1 MDQEKMHGVLQKSHS
16 DVQPVSDSGNTSLL
30 MKSSFWNNFRN
41 SEDQARSV
49 LWGISN
55 QRCTVLTF
63 LTLESDGTWRVV
75 TVPLQYPE
83 QRGLLLYGAHIN
95 VDSLH
100 PIFSQAINASNNNRR
115 KAQKGPPGGGSLLM
129 HSSTVRK
136 SIQSDARCQSR
147 KKALPNKPFAEY
159 SGCNYGLN
167 SSTSDCDPRLL
178 QGDPCANDSTV
189 ELTEGDK
196 ADKATSKI
204 SRNKARRK
212 GKHRKRLPF
221 NGGSRE
227 LVLAE
232 DYDHGSS
239 ISRTYDVKN
248 EVDGEDTAPCRT
260 ASELRL
266 KAARVPENCA
276 DDEKSEGIDCSQT
289 PQTSISNSNGRDT
302 SETAAAP
309 LVQNTHGENASF
321 NNGHKFKG
329 DSRDR
334 CEEMRQEN
342 LESGIIMPL
351 VVPCCDNRV
360 NKLESNSSSACKMGS
375 VGNSHQHAGK
385 GNSYPVW
392 QKVQQKHDHE
402 CVDDPKKCSTESKID
417 TSWRKAPL
425 LKQNGKVAEGN
436 MEFRNE
442 NKQQPHPAFL
452 RKLKRKG
459 SLDSKIESDDHSR
472 KGSFT
477 NKAKLE
483 KSSASTKIRPY
494 MNKTS
499 MPSQVNQNEGE
510 TESKSVSQKP
520 PKTFYSDAPI
530 LDDEDAKDEDSS
542 LPVCCTQ
549 SNHVNH
555 SELQFSASVPR
566 LLADE
571 ISLLGK
577 EVSVADCSKQ
587 KCSSGSLTQK
597 WVPVRMK
604 NPLSTDPI
612 RSESC
617 LGHSR
622 DATVE
627 DETLLFFKDKIGSN
641 DENDIKTGVT
651 CRFEESSKEN
661 YPPCD
666 DESQVEPLTNEKSSM
681 LKEQNH
687 KLVPCS
693 FSRGESE
700 NQKTSVIQIHLDKI
714 TRAIQ
719 EAYRIQMASEAVHLV
734 TGGPI
739 AEFERLLHFSSPV
752 LCRSQVTAGC
762 KTCPRDWVVGSL
774 LCQHER
780 PNVSLEWL
788 WQWYKKHTSYGL
800 EVRGEDFIN
809 SNRIGVDRFAF
820 RAYFVPY
827 LSAVQLFKKCSIG
840 SACSINGVPRSE
852 LEPNERSEKS
862 ILSGLP
868 MFSLLVPQACNGG
881 AGNFL
886 CANEVSTCQPSI
898 SGNNMSSPTDNEQ
911 FKDLE
916 LLFEYFEM
924 EQPQHR
930 QPLYDKI
937 QELVGGC
944 GPSRSRIYGDP
955 SKLISANLCDLDPR
969 SWYSV
974 AWYPIYRIPD
984 GNFRAAFLTY
994 HSLGNLVHR
1003 EAAFDSVNVNP
1014 CVVSPVVGL
1023 QSYNCQSECWFQ
1035 LKPSALSQRKEVL
1048 SLDPSKILEERLRT
1062 LEEVA
1067 SLMATAAVTKGDC
1080 STVNRQPDYE
1090 FFLSRRR

>member
-1 MDQEKMHGVLQKSHS
+1 MDQEKMHGFLQKSHS
-16 DVQPVSDSGNTSLL
+16 CVQPVSDSGNASLL
-30 MKSSFWNNFRN
+30 IKSPHWNNFRN
-41 SEDQARSV
+41 SEDQAQSFF
-49 LWGISN
+49 WGISN
-55 QRCTVLTF
+55 HRCTVLTF
-63 LTLESDGTWRVV
+63 LTLESDGTWRIV
-75 TVPLQYPE
+75 TVPLQYLE
-83 QRGLLLYGAHIN
+83 QRGRLLYGAHIN
-95 VDSLH
+95 VDRLH
-100 PIFSQAINASNNNRR
+100 PIFSQAVNAADNNRR

-129 HSSTVRK
+129 HSSTVR
-136 SIQSDARCQSR
+136 
-147 KKALPNKPFAEY
+147 
-159 SGCNYGLN
+159 
-167 SSTSDCDPRLL
+167 
-178 QGDPCANDSTV
+178 DPCANDSTV
-189 ELTEGDK
+189 ELTDGDK
-196 ADKATSKI
+196 AEKATSKI

-227 LVLAE
+227 LEVLAE
-232 DYDHGSS
+232 DYDHGNSM
-239 ISRTYDVKN
+239 SRTYGTKN
-248 EVDGEDTAPCRT
+248 EVDGEGVVPCGT
-260 ASELRL
+260 GSELQF

-276 DDEKSEGIDCSQT
+276 DDEKSEGIDSSET
-289 PQTSISNSNGRDT
+289 PQTSISDSYGRDT

-309 LVQNTHGENASF
+309 LIPNTHGANASF
-321 NNGHKFKG
+321 NNGDEFKG
-329 DSRDR
+329 DSHDR
-334 CEEMRQEN
+334 CEETSQEN
-342 LESGIIMPL
+342 LDSSIIMPL

-375 VGNSHQHAGK
+375 VGNSHQLAGK
-385 GNSYPVW
+385 GNSYTVW

-402 CVDDPKKCSTESKID
+402 CVDDMKKSCSTESKID
-417 TSWRKAPL
+417 TSWRKGAL
-425 LKQNGKVAEGN
+425 LKQSGKVAEGN

-442 NKQQPHPAFL
+442 NKQQSHPEFL

-459 SLDSKIESDDHSR
+459 FLDSKIESDDHSR

-477 NKAKLE
+477 NMAKLE
-483 KSSASTKIRPY
+483 KSSASIKIRPY

-510 TESKSVSQKP
+510 TESKFVSQKP
-520 PKTFYSDAPI
+520 PKTVNSDAPT
-530 LDDEDAKDEDSS
+530 LDSEDAKDEDSS
-542 LPVCCTQ
+542 LPVYRTQ

-555 SELQFSASVPR
+555 SELQSSASVPC

-571 ISLLGK
+571 ISILGK

-587 KCSSGSLTQK
+587 KCSSGSLAQK

-612 RSESC
+612 RSDSC
-617 LGHSR
+617 LRHSC

-627 DETLLFFKDKIGSN
+627 VTTLLYPKDKIDSN
-641 DENDIKTGVT
+641 DENDIEAGVI
-651 CRFEESSKEN
+651 CRFEESRMEN

-666 DESQVEPLTNEKSSM
+666 DESQFESLRNEKLCM
-681 LKEQNH
+681 LKEENH
-687 KLVPCS
+687 ELVPCS
-693 FSRGESE
+693 FSRDESD
-700 NQKTSVIQIHLDKI
+700 NQKCFVVQIHQDKI

-719 EAYRIQMASEAVHLV
+719 EAYRIQLASEAVHLV
-734 TGGPI
+734 TGRPI

-752 LCRSQVTAGC
+752 ICQSQDRAGC

-780 PNVSLEWL
+780 PNASLECL

-800 EVRGEDFIN
+800 EVRGEDYIN
-809 SNRIGVDRFAF
+809 SNRIGIDRFSF

-827 LSAVQLFKKCSIG
+827 LSAVQLFKKCSSG
-840 SACSINGVPRSE
+840 SACSIGGALGSE
-852 LEPNERSEKS
+852 LEVNERSEKS
-862 ILSGLP
+862 VLSGLP
-868 MFSLLVPQACNGG
+868 MFSLLVPQACNKS

-886 CANEVSTCQPSI
+886 CANEVSTCQSSPS
-898 SGNNMSSPTDNEQ
+898 SGNNMSTPTDNEQ

-916 LLFEYFEM
+916 LLFEFFEV
-924 EQPQHR
+924 EQPQQR

-937 QELVGGC
+937 QELVAGC

-955 SKLISANLCDLDPR
+955 SKLNSASLCDLDSR

-994 HSLGNLVHR
+994 HSLGNMVRR
-1003 EAAFDSVNVNP
+1003 EATLDSVNVNP

-1023 QSYNCQSECWFQ
+1023 QSYNCQNECWFQ
-1035 LKPSALSQRKEVL
+1035 LKPSALSHRKEVL
-1048 SLDPSKILEERLRT
+1048 SLDPSRILKERLRT

-1067 SLMATAAVTKGDC
+1067 SLMATGAVTKGDC
-1080 STVNRQPDYE
+1080 RAVNRQPDYE